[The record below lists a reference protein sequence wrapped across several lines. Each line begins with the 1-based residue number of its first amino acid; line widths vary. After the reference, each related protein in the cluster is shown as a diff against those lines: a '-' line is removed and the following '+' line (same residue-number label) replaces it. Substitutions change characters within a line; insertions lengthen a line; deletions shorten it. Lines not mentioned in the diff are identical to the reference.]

1 MLTFLNSLLQMNMLK
16 SALALTGGR
25 FFNLAVSMIL
35 LLIQARFIGPEIT
48 GLCQS
53 YSIPVGYLWIL
64 TLGVSSALAREL
76 PYYLARGE
84 HERAMNLTQTAQ
96 SFSIVVGGLCA
107 SAFLLLSIRALIL
120 GDYLSAAG
128 WGFQIVAGFTVIY
141 SSYIQT
147 LYRTTAEFVT
157 IAKASTIS
165 AVTSIVTFP
174 LIFVNAYLG
183 IWTRGM
189 AMSLMS
195 NAFLFIKR
203 PFKLSFGLDF
213 QQLSQ
218 LIKFGVPLIAIGY
231 IESSLWT
238 STQLSLIFKL
248 GGKTSLGLFT
258 FTYSILSALLIV
270 PNAVAE
276 ILRPRFAAVYGETDG
291 DIKKTLTVAVKPLA
305 AAFIVSVL
313 MALLA
318 YLIVDDI
325 IIRLLPKYLDAIPAL
340 GIGLLL
346 IPVMTVKC
354 IKYIFVVCKNM
365 AHNLISTVPGF
376 LVGTALLYTLL
387 TRGAGFEYIFLPY
400 VIGQLLNFFI
410 SLIILLFEIKRER
423 HEAFD

>member
-1 MLTFLNSLLQMNMLK
+1 MNMLK

-53 YSIPVGYLWIL
+53 YSIPVGYMWIL

-84 HERAMNLTQTAQ
+84 REKAMSLTQTAQ

-107 SAFLLLSIRALIL
+107 SVFLLLSIRALISA
-120 GDYLSAAG
+120 DYLSAAG
-128 WGFQIVAGFTVIY
+128 WAFQIVAGFTVIY

-147 LYRTTAEFVT
+147 LYRTTSEFVT

-165 AVTSIVTFP
+165 ALTSIVTFP

-189 AMSLMS
+189 AMSIMS

-203 PFKLSFGLDF
+203 PFKLTFAFDF
-213 QQLSQ
+213 QQLKQ
-218 LIKFGVPLIAIGY
+218 LVSFGVPLIAIGY

-258 FTYSILSALLIV
+258 FTFSILNALLII

-291 DIKKTLTVAVKPLA
+291 NIGKTLAVAVKPLT

-313 MALLA
+313 MAVLA

-325 IIRLLPKYLDAIPAL
+325 IIRLLPKYIDAIPSL

-365 AHNLISTVPGF
+365 AYNLISTAPGF

-387 TRGAGFEYIFLPY
+387 SRGAGYEYIFLPY

-410 SLIILLFEIKRER
+410 SLVILMFEMKKER
-423 HEAFD
+423 YETVD

>member
-1 MLTFLNSLLQMNMLK
+1 
-16 SALALTGGR
+16 
-25 FFNLAVSMIL
+25 
-35 LLIQARFIGPEIT
+35 
-48 GLCQS
+48 
-53 YSIPVGYLWIL
+53 
-64 TLGVSSALAREL
+64 
-76 PYYLARGE
+76 
-84 HERAMNLTQTAQ
+84 
-96 SFSIVVGGLCA
+96 
-107 SAFLLLSIRALIL
+107 
-120 GDYLSAAG
+120 
-128 WGFQIVAGFTVIY
+128 
-141 SSYIQT
+141 
-147 LYRTTAEFVT
+147 
-157 IAKASTIS
+157 
-165 AVTSIVTFP
+165 
-174 LIFVNAYLG
+174 
-183 IWTRGM
+183 
-189 AMSLMS
+189 
-195 NAFLFIKR
+195 
-203 PFKLSFGLDF
+203 
-213 QQLSQ
+213 
-218 LIKFGVPLIAIGY
+218 LIAIGY

-258 FTYSILSALLIV
+258 FTYGILSALLIV

>member
-1 MLTFLNSLLQMNMLK
+1 
-16 SALALTGGR
+16 
-25 FFNLAVSMIL
+25 
-35 LLIQARFIGPEIT
+35 
-48 GLCQS
+48 
-53 YSIPVGYLWIL
+53 
-64 TLGVSSALAREL
+64 
-76 PYYLARGE
+76 
-84 HERAMNLTQTAQ
+84 MNLTQTAQ

-203 PFKLSFGLDF
+203 PFKLSFGFDF